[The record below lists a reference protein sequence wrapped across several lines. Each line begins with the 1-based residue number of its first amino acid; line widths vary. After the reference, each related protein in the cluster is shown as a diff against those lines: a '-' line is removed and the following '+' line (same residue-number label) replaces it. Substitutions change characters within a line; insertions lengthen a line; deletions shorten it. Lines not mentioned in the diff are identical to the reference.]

1 MAFKELL
8 IRTTKDIFE
17 SSIEGFVFN
26 ISAAIIIL
34 LIGFLIGKLLGRTIT
49 KILKRSGASAGLRK
63 IGIRRSLDGVIG
75 SSVSYVIYVAS
86 IILAL
91 DQLKIATIVLYSI
104 MIIIIIVVV
113 FSFLLSVKDFLPN
126 LFAGLFI
133 YRHGLIKEGDLIQV
147 QEITGTVSQVS
158 LLETR
163 LETKEKDIVFI
174 PNTVLTKNKVI
185 KIAKKQ

>member
-1 MAFKELL
+1 MALKELI

-34 LIGFLIGKLLGRTIT
+34 LIGFLIGKLLGRTVQ
-49 KILKRSGASAGLRK
+49 KILKRSGISAGLRK
-63 IGIRRSLDGVIG
+63 IGIRRPLEGVL
-75 SSVSYVIYVAS
+75 SSGLSYLIYVAS

-104 MIIIIIVVV
+104 LIIVIIVLV
-113 FSFLLSVKDFLPN
+113 ISFLLSVKDFLPN

-133 YRHGLIKEGDLIQV
+133 YRHGLIKEGDQIQV
-147 QEITGTVSQVS
+147 QEITGTVVQVS

-185 KIAKKQ
+185 KLLKKQ